1 VQTWQWQ
8 ATGNRRRGDGQAARG
23 DRGVWGEH
31 STHPGE
37 ATSGNS
43 QRLFLVLK
51 FERED
56 GWKREWDACHA
67 LMLIAQSVGLS
78 SLTWLE
84 AMWAWHTNKPWFVAI
99 DLRKICSLEGNICW
113 IYVWNI
119 SFNFTYC
126 QSKFVLCKN
135 LMI

>member
-1 VQTWQWQ
+1 MTM
-8 ATGNRRRGDGQAARG
+8 TGNRRRGDGQAARG

-56 GWKREWDACHA
+56 G
-67 LMLIAQSVGLS
+67 
-78 SLTWLE
+78 
-84 AMWAWHTNKPWFVAI
+84 
-99 DLRKICSLEGNICW
+99 
-113 IYVWNI
+113 
-119 SFNFTYC
+119 
-126 QSKFVLCKN
+126 
-135 LMI
+135 